1 MSFQSWRASSSI
13 FNAYCVRRLFG
24 LLAGKL
30 CAFLAAVGH
39 SGLQWLRI
47 PSLIHST
54 KVNGR
59 SVWFVF
65 PCCLLSFF
73 FSHRIPSHLTTL
85 EQSRIAQAVHA
96 RSHRESPVEWLNRCS
111 MRKVS
116 IVGRSK
122 CGSPPFFSVMFA
134 LPLLLVVLS
143 GINYNYFPP
152 SISWDGSVCAIC
164 LVRQRYLHGWL
175 IHFIEVLRP
184 CRKPNWYAS

>member
-143 GINYNYFPP
+143 GINYFPRLSRGTAVCVRYMPCTAKVFAWMINSLHRGP
-152 SISWDGSVCAIC
+152 SPMQKTQLIC
-164 LVRQRYLHGWL
+164 
-175 IHFIEVLRP
+175 
-184 CRKPNWYAS
+184 